1 MVSMMLHS
9 LLYGVR
15 ETPGNNLGVHYAL
28 SLWHLIYSKAAPYST
43 KKSVNVLH
51 SRSRAVGCRND
62 E

>member
-9 LLYGVR
+9 LLYGGR

-43 KKSVNVLH
+43 KKRE
-51 SRSRAVGCRND
+51 RSTFTLQGRRMPQ
-62 E
+62 